1 MTHALALLSCLGNPG
16 ARRMLGGDGVV
27 VDSHFV
33 ALILGD
39 VLYLKADAL
48 ARPAFEAAGCRPF
61 GYATQT
67 GQRAVLG
74 YWRALYDAMESPGLL
89 LP

>member
-1 MTHALALLSCLGNPG
+1 MIHCLTLLSALGSAR
-16 ARRMLGGDGVV
+16 ARRMYGDQGLV

-61 GYATQT
+61 GFATRT
-67 GQRAVLG
+67 GQRVVPG
-74 YWRALYDAMESPGLL
+74 Y
-89 LP
+89 

>member
-1 MTHALALLSCLGNPG
+1 MF
-16 ARRMLGGDGVV
+16 GGHGLV

-48 ARPAFEAAGCRPF
+48 TRPAFEAAGCRPF
-61 GYATQT
+61 GFATRT
-67 GQRAVLG
+67 GQRVVPG
-74 YWRALYDAMESPGLL
+74 Y
-89 LP
+89 